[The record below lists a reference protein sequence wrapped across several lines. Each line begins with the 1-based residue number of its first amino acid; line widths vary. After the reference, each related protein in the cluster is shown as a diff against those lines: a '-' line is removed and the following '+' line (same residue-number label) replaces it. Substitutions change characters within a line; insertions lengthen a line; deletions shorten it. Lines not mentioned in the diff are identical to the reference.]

1 MDEAI
6 EAYSKAIALE
16 ENHIFY
22 SNRSAAYLTKGDA
35 EKALADAITC
45 LELNPDFVK
54 GYSRK
59 GAALQGLKQY
69 AAAVQA
75 LEDGLAKFPENS
87 PSVGMP
93 WPLLAR
99 TKSRLVSLLPPS
111 ALLCRSRERQDPRK
125 P

>member
-54 GYSRK
+54 GYSRNLSDPFSGIK
-59 GAALQGLKQY
+59 L
-69 AAAVQA
+69 
-75 LEDGLAKFPENS
+75 
-87 PSVGMP
+87 
-93 WPLLAR
+93 
-99 TKSRLVSLLPPS
+99 TI
-111 ALLCRSRERQDPRK
+111 RSCYFACQPGDD
-125 P
+125 